1 MKGKVRKDLQENK
14 GLRGCLQN
22 DGKTLLIDNQR
33 LDVYVKDGF
42 PYIITE
48 NKPQEHKDE
57 ALFVFHCDNRTVQID
72 DERYGN
78 ISYVY
83 YNKKLNEESPNAPY
97 KRVKGKY
104 EEIKNFDNFVDEF
117 LEKSK
122 NKDRI
127 KVLIHIHGTKEDST
141 VSEEFNF
148 DNFKTLLDKLTSHK
162 ETNKKPILFVLT
174 SCFTA
179 TKEKTKNN
187 QRDIY
192 DMVNTFCKKNNG
204 RNIIFEKNLY
214 KDKTNLTFHRISRE
228 DLEKYENEMKK
239 ISNTTK
245 YKRFAERL
253 FKTTENKRFSM
264 EYFWNKKSNN
274 LERVKEDQHIIN
286 NRVKAKK
293 AKNQYFGRFQ

>member
-1 MKGKVRKDLQENK
+1 MKGKVRKDLQENE

-22 DGKTLLIDNQR
+22 DGRTLLIDNQR
-33 LDVYVKDGF
+33 LNVYVKDGF
-42 PYIITE
+42 PYIITK

-83 YNKKLNEESPNAPY
+83 YNKKLNEKSQNAPY
-97 KRVKGKY
+97 KRVKGEYK
-104 EEIKNFDNFVDEF
+104 EIENFDDFVYEF
-117 LEKSK
+117 LEESK
-122 NKDRI
+122 NKKRI
-127 KVLIHIHGTKEDST
+127 KVLIHIHGTKEDQT

-174 SCFTA
+174 SCFSA

-192 DMVNTFCKKNNG
+192 EMVNTFCRHNKG
-204 RNIIFEKNLY
+204 RNIIFEKNLD
-214 KDKTNLTFHRISRE
+214 KDGTNLTFPRISME
-228 DLEKYENEMKK
+228 DLEKYENEIKN

-245 YKRFAERL
+245 YKRFAEHL

-264 EYFWNKKSNN
+264 EYFWNKNSNK
-274 LERVKEDQHIIN
+274 LERVKENQHIIN
-286 NRVKAKK
+286 NRLDAKK
-293 AKNQYFGRFQ
+293 AKNKYFGRSQ